1 VERLDK
7 LIIEGGRRLI
17 GRVRVSGSK
26 NAALSI
32 LVATLL
38 VKGKTRLYNLPR
50 IGDVLTMLEM
60 LKRLGVKVNL
70 EEEFAEIDAAE
81 IESYEAP
88 YELVKKMRASFNVLG
103 AILVRCGRA
112 RVPLP
117 GGCDIGTRPVDFH
130 LKGLQAMGAEIRMEH
145 GYIEAYTDKLRGA
158 DIYLDFPSVG
168 ATCHLATA
176 ASLAEGT
183 TYIRNA
189 AEEPEIHDLFNF
201 LNQAGADIKYID
213 SRVIEIQGVEKLRE
227 TSYEIMPDRMEAGT
241 FMIAAAATEGDVLI
255 EGIDPVYLKPVIEK
269 LRETGC
275 EVLEME
281 NAVRVIGKR
290 PIKPVNIVTLPHP
303 GFPTDMQQPFTALLT
318 IADGTS
324 MVTETIYDS
333 RFKYLSELAR
343 MGADV
348 KVEGRTAVIKGVK
361 ELTGAPV
368 VISDLRAGAALII
381 AALMARGVSEIT
393 GLENVDRGYENL
405 EGKLASLGASIK
417 RVSEESR
424 ECLV

>member
-1 VERLDK
+1 VGKLDK

-17 GRVRVSGSK
+17 GKVKISGSK

-50 IGDVLTMLEM
+50 IGDVWTMLEM
-60 LKRLGVKVNL
+60 LKKLGVKVKL
-70 EEEFAEIDAAE
+70 EEEFAEIDATE

-130 LKGLQAMGAEIRMEH
+130 LKGLQSMGAEIRMEH
-145 GYIEAYTDKLRGA
+145 GYIEAYADKLRGA

-189 AEEPEIHDLFNF
+189 AEEPEIYDLFNF

-213 SRVIEIQGVEKLRE
+213 SRVIEIQGVENLRE
-227 TSYEIMPDRMEAGT
+227 ITYEIMPDRMEAGT

-255 EGIDPVYLKPVIEK
+255 EGIDPIYLKPIIEK

-281 NAVRVIGKR
+281 NAVRVIGKK

-348 KVEGRTAVIKGVK
+348 KVEGRTAVIRGVK

-368 VISDLRAGAALII
+368 TISDLRAGAALII
-381 AALMARGVSEIT
+381 AALMARGISEIT
-393 GLENVDRGYENL
+393 GLENLDRGYENL

-417 RVSEESR
+417 RVAEESR

>member
-1 VERLDK
+1 MDK

-26 NAALSI
+26 NASLSI

-38 VKGKTRLYNLPR
+38 VKGKTKLYNLPR
-50 IGDVLTMLEM
+50 IGDVWTMLEM
-60 LKRLGVKVNL
+60 LKKLGVKVKL
-70 EEEFAEIDAAE
+70 EEEFAEIDATD
-81 IESYEAP
+81 IESCEAP

-112 RVPLP
+112 KVPLP

-145 GYIEAYTDKLRGA
+145 GYVEAYADKLSGA

-201 LNQAGADIKYID
+201 LNKAGANIKYID
-213 SRVIEIQGVEKLRE
+213 SRVIEIQGVESLKE
-227 TSYEIMPDRMEAGT
+227 ITYEIMPDRMEAGT

-318 IADGTS
+318 VAEGTS

-381 AALMARGVSEIT
+381 AALMARGESQIA

-417 RVSEESR
+417 RVAEESR

>member
-1 VERLDK
+1 MDK

-26 NAALSI
+26 NASLSI

-38 VKGKTRLYNLPR
+38 VKGKTKLYNLPR
-50 IGDVLTMLEM
+50 IGDVWTMLEM
-60 LKRLGVKVNL
+60 LKKLGVKVKL
-70 EEEFAEIDAAE
+70 EEEFAEIDATD
-81 IESYEAP
+81 IESCEAP

-112 RVPLP
+112 KVPLP

-145 GYIEAYTDKLRGA
+145 GYVEAYADKLSGA

-201 LNQAGADIKYID
+201 LNKAGANIKYID
-213 SRVIEIQGVEKLRE
+213 SRVIEIQGVESLKE
-227 TSYEIMPDRMEAGT
+227 ITYEIMPDRMEAGT

-318 IADGTS
+318 VAEGTS

-368 VISDLRAGAALII
+368 VISDLRAGATLII
-381 AALMARGVSEIT
+381 AALMARGESQIA

-417 RVSEESR
+417 RVAEESR